1 MEKWEMGILGL
12 GTDIEECNRFKKYD
26 LENEKK
32 FLERVFTP
40 QEIEYCYKSTNF
52 HHHLAARFCA
62 KEACIK
68 ALNDKSIPL
77 NKIEILKD
85 KNGKPEI
92 RVNIEKYKNATLL
105 VSISH
110 TKDYAQA
117 VVIWQE

>member
-1 MEKWEMGILGL
+1 MEKQIMSIIGL
-12 GTDIEECNRFKKYD
+12 GTDIEDCSRFKKYD

-40 QEIEYCYKSTNF
+40 EEIEYCFKSKNF
-52 HHHLAARFCA
+52 HQHLAARFCA

-77 NKIEILKD
+77 NKIEITKD

-92 RVNIEKYKNATLL
+92 RINIEKYKNTNLL

-117 VVIWQE
+117 VVIWQK

>member
-1 MEKWEMGILGL
+1 MNILGL

-32 FLERVFTP
+32 FLERVFTT
-40 QEIEYCYKSTNF
+40 QEIKYCFTKRNF
-52 HHHLAARFCA
+52 HQHLAARFCA

-77 NKIEILKD
+77 NKIEITKD
-85 KNGKPEI
+85 KKGKPSI
-92 RVNIEKYKNATLL
+92 KVNLENYKNINLL

-110 TKDYAQA
+110 TNDYAQA

>member
-1 MEKWEMGILGL
+1 MSILGL

-26 LENEKK
+26 LETEKK
-32 FLERVFTP
+32 FLERVFTEK
-40 QEIEYCYKSTNF
+40 EIKYCFSSKNF
-52 HHHLAARFCA
+52 HQHLAARFCA

-77 NKIEILKD
+77 NKIEITKNE
-85 KNGKPEI
+85 NGKPEI
-92 RVNIEKYKNATLL
+92 KINLYKYQNTNLL

-110 TKDYAQA
+110 TKEYAQA